1 MRVSFLKDL
10 NMGGPMGGKF
20 NFSAP
25 RDWKFKAFLITESQK
40 SSSTLSR
47 ALKCYLNENTQMHG
61 RVTVT
66 ISKSSTQ
73 IAETYFR

>member
-1 MRVSFLKDL
+1 
-10 NMGGPMGGKF
+10 MGGNKF
-20 NFSAP
+20 N
-25 RDWKFKAFLITESQK
+25 AFLITESQK
-40 SSSTLSR
+40 LSSTLSR

-61 RVTVT
+61 RVTLT

>member
-1 MRVSFLKDL
+1 MRVSFLKNL
-10 NMGGPMGGKF
+10 SMGGPVGGKF

-25 RDWKFKAFLITESQK
+25 RSLKFKALFITESQK

-47 ALKCYLNENTQMHG
+47 ALRCYLNENTQMHG